1 MRAAPERKS
10 LKYVD
15 LAERLERLPGVAVEG
30 PVTMPPVDHVPWLLG
45 KGDIP
50 LADWLA
56 CMTDALFTLP
66 HWEAQIFPV
75 GNSGASVGGTCE
87 HEQNLEHQLTCTPF
101 VRSNENI
108 LLTLMPDFSVVCS
121 SGH

>member
-50 LADWLA
+50 FGRL
-56 CMTDALFTLP
+56 
-66 HWEAQIFPV
+66 V
-75 GNSGASVGGTCE
+75 GV
-87 HEQNLEHQLTCTPF
+87 H
-101 VRSNENI
+101 
-108 LLTLMPDFSVVCS
+108 D
-121 SGH
+121 